1 MSEEAAVVDSE
12 DVKILRSEFFH
23 KGKPLL
29 AKESTLKLVSVAYSL
44 LIHSPLPADEQEMQR
59 VTEMSTRN
67 QAFQNLVK
75 VIYIFCSFPTLVN

>member
-59 VTEMSTRN
+59 VTEMSTR
-67 QAFQNLVK
+67 K
-75 VIYIFCSFPTLVN
+75 PSKTW